1 MLLGLHQAFSNSR
14 RGSSQSV
21 VGAGIAR
28 FIPEDGDG
36 TGPWLFFFIEA
47 VIESRVIKSL
57 FTHRY
62 AIRVPA
68 GNRWCTQIRIILKRG
83 VLIKNLIYIWEGR
96 GRESQACQP

>member
-1 MLLGLHQAFSNSR
+1 MRISAKL
-14 RGSSQSV
+14 
-21 VGAGIAR
+21 
-28 FIPEDGDG
+28 PEDDGDG

-47 VIESRVIKSL
+47 VMESRVIKSL

-83 VLIKNLIYIWEGR
+83 GVNKELYLHMRGQRKRITSLSTLRLLIEVSPPAL
-96 GRESQACQP
+96 